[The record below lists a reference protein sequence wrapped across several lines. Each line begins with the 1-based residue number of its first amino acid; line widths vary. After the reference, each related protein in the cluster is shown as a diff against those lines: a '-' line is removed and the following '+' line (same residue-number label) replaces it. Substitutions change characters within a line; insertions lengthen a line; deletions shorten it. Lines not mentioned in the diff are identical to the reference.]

1 MLAARQCCVALTR
14 HCLVWDLAGNN
25 PIYNMLPDTLAGLS
39 VDDSVGLETFAKV
52 MKFLL
57 NFIRKEKHT
66 EALVDKL
73 CHRFQAT
80 EGNGKQ
86 VC

>member
-1 MLAARQCCVALTR
+1 M
-14 HCLVWDLAGNN
+14 WDLAGNN

-80 EGNGKQ
+80 EGNRKQ